1 MSVVVFS
8 PVRVD
13 PETLRAHLT
22 ALEAQEDVWEVWHYD
37 DNTDPES
44 SALLADSG
52 HLILP
57 PLEQLPPGTGY
68 ARGADTH
75 SWDSA
80 SVARVALIK
89 NHAIRHFL
97 AEEHPTHLLLVDA
110 DLILQ
115 PGTITHMVETGDPI
129 LCQVFWTKWKAD
141 GGDESPNCWDY
152 HPTGYYNRESF
163 ERLRQPGHYE
173 VGGLGAC
180 TLIDRDVLEAGVDF
194 TPVVGVDY
202 FGEDRHFCVRAAA
215 RNIPLTV
222 CSHLPPYHVYRER
235 DLLGLPAWMKE
246 HGL

>member
-13 PETLRAHLT
+13 PETLQHHLA
-22 ALEAQEDVWEVWHYD
+22 ALDAQDGVRIAWHYD

-44 SALLADSG
+44 SALLRDSG
-52 HLILP
+52 HELLP

-68 ARGADTH
+68 GRGADTH
-75 SWDSA
+75 SWDPA
-80 SVARVALIK
+80 SVARVAFIK
-89 NHAIRHFL
+89 NHAIRWFL
-97 AEEHPTHLLLVDA
+97 NSPATHLMLVDA

-115 PGTITHMVETGDPI
+115 PGTITHMLDADLPI

-141 GGDESPNCWDY
+141 GTEESPNCWDY

-163 ERLRQPGHYE
+163 EKLRTPGHYE

-180 TLIDRDVLEAGVDF
+180 TLIRRDVLEAGVDF

-222 CSHLPPYHVYRER
+222 CSHLAPYHVYRER
-235 DLLGLPAWMKE
+235 DLLALPKWMKE